1 MIVKF
6 YGSSLFLYGKIFL
19 FFEPPI
25 SADPLYSG
33 LIALIF
39 KKKFIQH
46 LLCISTVQN
55 QSLTR

>member
-33 LIALIF
+33 LIALISF
-39 KKKFIQH
+39 
-46 LLCISTVQN
+46 S
-55 QSLTR
+55 